1 MSDKSFCTVFLIK
14 YRFWGLKRLDF
25 NNFITVS
32 NKRSIVHHE
41 IKKPKDYL
49 FNACLMPRTVLG
61 YLFLHCRKK

>member
-41 IKKPKDYL
+41 IKNLRIIYL
-49 FNACLMPRTVLG
+49 TLAEIPT
-61 YLFLHCRKK
+61 